1 LPHTPLAL
9 APTDHAGRVHSNS
22 RRSIMSS
29 YFPHAGAKSRLHRF
43 PLIQASVL
51 TSLLLGL
58 SSAAQAASPAAC
70 ELDRAVRLGGM
81 NWESNLVLTEVE
93 RFIADKGY
101 GCKTE
106 VVSVE
111 TLPALAAL
119 ERGDLDVNSEI
130 WLNSVADPWKQA

>member
-1 LPHTPLAL
+1 MT
-9 APTDHAGRVHSNS
+9 
-22 RRSIMSS
+22 S
-29 YFPHAGAKSRLHRF
+29 YFPHTGAKSRLNRF

-51 TSLLLGL
+51 TSVLLGL
-58 SSAAQAASPAAC
+58 SSAAQAATPVAC
-70 ELDRAVRLGGM
+70 ELDRTVRFGGM
-81 NWESNLVLTEVE
+81 NWESDLVLTEVE

-106 VVSVE
+106 VISVE

-130 WLNSVADPWKQA
+130 WLNRDRKST